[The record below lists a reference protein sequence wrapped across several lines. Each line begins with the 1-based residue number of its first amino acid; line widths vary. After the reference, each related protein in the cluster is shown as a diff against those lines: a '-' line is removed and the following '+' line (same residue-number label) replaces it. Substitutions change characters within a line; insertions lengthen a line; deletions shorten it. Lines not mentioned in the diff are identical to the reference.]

1 MALKHRLITL
11 CSLTALVCGSILVY
25 EFWLWGQTR
34 EYNTAIA
41 QAQFEEAESF
51 MGDYGLFAQAY
62 AEQQLGEYQ
71 NARMIYSTLES
82 AENESLRLAAAFNI
96 GNTYLQ
102 QASTIDMESDS
113 DLALPLIELAKLS
126 YREVLS
132 IDSQQWDARYNL
144 ERALQLLPDSR
155 EQRLIDVVGRR
166 RTVRTVVTPDPEEDL
181 P

>member
-1 MALKHRLITL
+1 MALKQRLITL
-11 CSLTALVCGSILVY
+11 CSLTALVCGSILIY
-25 EFWLWGQTR
+25 EFWMWDQTR
-34 EYNTAIA
+34 KYNTAIA

-62 AEQQLGEYQ
+62 AAQQQGEYQ
-71 NARMIYSTLES
+71 NARIIYSTLES
-82 AENESLRLAAAFNI
+82 AENEALRLAAVFNM
-96 GNTYLQ
+96 GNTFLQ
-102 QASTIDMESDS
+102 QASAIDIETDT

-144 ERALQLLPDSR
+144 ERALQLQPDSR